1 MDLESEGTP
10 GAARA
15 AGSAGQAGDP
25 AAAPSRPAQ
34 GGGEGQGGTEGPAL
48 QDPSDPPDS
57 GSGRGVA
64 WLVAGSFFMEM
75 LDATIITTALPEMAR
90 SFGVRPADMS
100 IGMSAYLLAL
110 AVFIPVSG
118 WVADRYG
125 PRRVF
130 GGALA
135 LFTVASILCGLSQ
148 SLPQFTAARVLQGL
162 GGAMMVP
169 VGRLA
174 VLRVTPKH
182 ELVRAIAIITWPGLA
197 APVIGPLVGG
207 IITSTLGWHWIFF
220 LNVPLGIAA
229 IIATARL
236 VRGAP
241 GGPRPFDVAGF
252 VLTGTGCSVLM
263 YAVDLCAKPDA
274 DAAEVLGLLALAAV
288 ALALSVRH
296 LRRTA
301 HPLIDLSPMRY
312 PTFAVT
318 MYGGSL
324 FRIAIGS
331 APFLLPLMFQVGF
344 GMSPVQAGSF
354 MLAMFAGNLAMKP
367 ATGWVMRTYGFRRVL
382 VVNGLLV
389 AAGFALCATFTAGTP
404 FWWTSALLFFCGL
417 CRSMQFTALNTLGF
431 ADVPKPAMT
440 GATTLFSACQQMNA
454 GLGIAFG
461 AVALRAAEWI
471 SGHGHAAPGP
481 LQFKL
486 ALLFTALL
494 AAAAIIDS
502 VRLPADAGAAI
513 SGHRRAA

>member
-1 MDLESEGTP
+1 VKLSNEQGVAGTEQTRPAGEPRGP
-10 GAARA
+10 GDQVPDP
-15 AGSAGQAGDP
+15 AGSSGGPGNVDAGPGH
-25 AAAPSRPAQ
+25 
-34 GGGEGQGGTEGPAL
+34 
-48 QDPSDPPDS
+48 
-57 GSGRGVA
+57 GRGVA
-64 WLVAGSFFMEM
+64 WLVAGAFFMEM
-75 LDATIITTALPEMAR
+75 LDATVITTALPEMAQ

-135 LFTVASILCGLSQ
+135 LFTLASILCGLSQ
-148 SLPQFTAARVLQGL
+148 SLGQFTAARILQGL

-174 VLRVTPKH
+174 VLRATPRQD
-182 ELVRAIAIITWPGLA
+182 LVRAIAIITWPGLA

-220 LNVPLGIAA
+220 LNVPLGLAA
-229 IIATARL
+229 MVANARL
-236 VRGAP
+236 VRGSA
-241 GGPRPFDVAGF
+241 GGPRPFDVLGF
-252 VLTGTGCSVLM
+252 VLTGVGCSMLM
-263 YAVDLCAKPDA
+263 YAVDLCAKLNVQP
-274 DAAEVLGLLALAAV
+274 AEVVTLFAV
-288 ALALSVRH
+288 AVISLVLAGRH
-296 LRRTA
+296 LRRTP
-301 HPLIDLSPMRY
+301 HPLVDLSPMRY

-324 FRIAIGS
+324 FRVAIGS

-367 ATGWVMRTYGFRRVL
+367 ATSWVMRAYGFRRVL

-389 AAGFALCATFTAGTP
+389 AVGFALCATLAAGTP
-404 FWWTSALLFFCGL
+404 YWWTSALLFFCGL
-417 CRSMQFTALNTLGF
+417 SRSMQFTALNTLGF

-440 GATTLFSACQQMNA
+440 GATTLFSACQQLNA

-461 AVALRAAEWI
+461 AVALRAAEWLT
-471 SGHGHAAPGP
+471 GHGQAAPGP
-481 LQFKL
+481 LQFRV
-486 ALLFTALL
+486 ALILSALL
-494 AAAAIIDS
+494 AAAAIFDS
-502 VRLPADAGAAI
+502 VRLPADAGDDI
-513 SGHRRAA
+513 SGHRRPA

>member
-1 MDLESEGTP
+1 VSFPNKEVVPGKDSSRAEGASP
-10 GAARA
+10 A
-15 AGSAGQAGDP
+15 AGNAGPGSGSGNGASGKADFASAAVHSP
-25 AAAPSRPAQ
+25 
-34 GGGEGQGGTEGPAL
+34 
-48 QDPSDPPDS
+48 S

-64 WLVAGSFFMEM
+64 WLVAGAFFMEM
-75 LDATIITTALPEMAR
+75 LDATVITTALPEMAHT
-90 SFGVRPADMS
+90 FGVRPADMS

-110 AVFIPVSG
+110 AVFIPISG

-148 SLPQFTAARVLQGL
+148 SLGQFTAARILQGL

-174 VLRVTPKH
+174 VLRVTPKQD
-182 ELVRAIAIITWPGLA
+182 LVRAIAIITWPGLA

-207 IITSTLGWHWIFF
+207 IITTTLGWHWIFF
-220 LNVPLGIAA
+220 LNVPLGLAALIAN
-229 IIATARL
+229 ARL
-236 VRGAP
+236 VRGEP
-241 GGPRPFDVAGF
+241 GGARPFDFAGF
-252 VLTGTGCSVLM
+252 VLTGVGCSLLM
-263 YAVDLCAKPDA
+263 YAVDLCGKLDV
-274 DAAEVLGLLALAAV
+274 DLGEVLGLFAVAVVSLALA
-288 ALALSVRH
+288 VRH
-296 LRRTA
+296 LRRA
-301 HPLIDLSPMRY
+301 EHPLVDLSPMRY

-367 ATGWVMRTYGFRRVL
+367 ATTWVMRAFGFRRVL
-382 VVNGLLV
+382 VMNGLLV
-389 AAGFALCATFTAGTP
+389 ALGFALCATLAADTP
-404 FWWTSALLFFCGL
+404 FWWTSLLLFFCGL
-417 CRSMQFTALNTLGF
+417 SRSMQFTALNTLGF

-440 GATTLFSACQQMNA
+440 GATTLFSACQQLNA

-461 AVALRAAEWI
+461 AVVLRAAEWI
-471 SGHGHAAPGP
+471 SGHGPVAPGP
-481 LQFKL
+481 LQFRIAL
-486 ALLFTALL
+486 AMSAVL
-494 AAAAIIDS
+494 AAAAVIDS
-502 VRLPADAGAAI
+502 VRLPADAGADI
-513 SGHRRAA
+513 SGHRRPA